1 MAKTY
6 TLPANIATYGSG
18 SNYSLLAHG
27 YLESYGALENPGRIG
42 RNGNYYMRVKLTF
55 PGLTSTI
62 KSRATGYHLRLNWST
77 GGTSKV
83 EIRIYHGNTGD
94 GDVDSADEYTGG
106 GARYDPGTTYC
117 DVWNST
123 GYDFLPSIK
132 ASTTNAFILFPS
144 AYSNRPYRL
153 SSSRAWMVL
162 SSATLSITTD
172 ETDYTLY
179 YNANGGSGAPGAQT
193 GTGIGSYTFI
203 ISGTWPT
210 RAGHTFLGWS
220 LSSPA
225 TSASYPPGGSITLT
239 ASATLYAVWRINT
252 YTVSYDANVGSG
264 VSASQT
270 KTYGVPLTLSAVVP
284 TRAGH
289 TFLRWNTKPDGSGTN
304 YAPGGSYTANAS
316 VTLYAQWQINTY
328 TVSYNANGG
337 SGAPASQT
345 KTYGVTLTLS
355 STTPTRTGYTFS
367 AWNTA
372 QNGSGTSYAPGGSY
386 TANAAATLYAQW
398 QANAYAVTFDAQG
411 GSVTPAG
418 KSVTYGQPYGALPVP
433 ERPGYRFDGWFTAA
447 AGGTQVTAETV
458 VAVTAAQT
466 LYAHWTVQSI
476 VHVKGTDGTLHD
488 GFVYAKG
495 SDGEMHI
502 GIVYVK
508 GSDGEMHVNG

>member
-18 SNYSLLAHG
+18 PNYSLLAHG
-27 YLESYGALENPGRIG
+27 YLDSYGALENPGRIG

-62 KSRATGYHLRLNWST
+62 KSRATGYHLKLNWSS
-77 GGTSKV
+77 GGESKV

-117 DVWNST
+117 YVWDST
-123 GYDFLPSIK
+123 GYEFLPQIK

-144 AYSNRPYRL
+144 AYPNRPYQL
-153 SSSRAWMVL
+153 SSSKAWVVL
-162 SSATLSITTD
+162 SSAQLLITTT
-172 ETDYTLY
+172 ETDYTLS
-179 YNANGGSGAPGAQT
+179 YNANGGSGAPGKQT
-193 GTGIGSYTFI
+193 GTGVGSYTFT
-203 ISGTWPT
+203 ISGTKPT
-210 RAGHTFLGWS
+210 RTGYTFLGWS
-220 LSSPA
+220 LSSTA
-225 TSASYPPGGSITLT
+225 TSASYQPGGSIKLT
-239 ASATLYAVWRINT
+239 ASATLYAVWR
-252 YTVSYDANVGSG
+252 
-264 VSASQT
+264 
-270 KTYGVPLTLSAVVP
+270 
-284 TRAGH
+284 
-289 TFLRWNTKPDGSGTN
+289 
-304 YAPGGSYTANAS
+304 
-316 VTLYAQWQINTY
+316 INTY

-345 KTYGVTLTLS
+345 KTYGKALTLS
-355 STTPTRTGYTFS
+355 ATKPTRAGHTFL
-367 AWNTA
+367 AWNTKA
-372 QNGSGTSYAPGGSY
+372 DGSGASYAAGGSY
-386 TANAAATLYAQW
+386 TANAAVTLYAQW

-476 VHVKGTDGTLHD
+476 VRVMGADGALHAGVLYVMSAD
-488 GFVYAKG
+488 GAL
-495 SDGEMHI
+495 HI

-508 GSDGEMHVNG
+508 GSGGLHGNG

>member
-6 TLPANIATYGSG
+6 TLPATIATYGSG
-18 SNYSLLAHG
+18 PNYSLLAHG
-27 YLESYGALENPGRIG
+27 YLNSYGASENPGRIG

-144 AYSNRPYRL
+144 AYPNRPYRL

-220 LSSPA
+220 LSSTA

-252 YTVSYDANVGSG
+252 YTVSYNANGGSG
-264 VSASQT
+264 APASQT
-270 KTYGVPLTLSAVVP
+270 KTYGAPLTLSAAKP

-328 TVSYNANGG
+328 TVSYDANCEDPVVM
-337 SGAPASQT
+337 PASQT
-345 KTYGVTLTLS
+345 KTYGVTLTLDDYK
-355 STTPTRTGYTFS
+355 PTRIGYDFIGY
-367 AWNTA
+367 NTNA
-372 QNGSGTSYAPGGSY
+372 AGTGTSYAPGGSY
-386 TANAAATLYAQW
+386 TANASVPLYAQW
-398 QANAYAVTFDAQG
+398 
-411 GSVTPAG
+411 
-418 KSVTYGQPYGALPVP
+418 
-433 ERPGYRFDGWFTAA
+433 
-447 AGGTQVTAETV
+447 
-458 VAVTAAQT
+458 
-466 LYAHWTVQSI
+466 
-476 VHVKGTDGTLHD
+476 
-488 GFVYAKG
+488 
-495 SDGEMHI
+495 
-502 GIVYVK
+502 
-508 GSDGEMHVNG
+508 